1 MPVKIEFTLDCS
13 ADELRAVARL
23 IEYRLDTNE
32 EKQLKLPLRVP
43 PVAAVDVI
51 DALHDPE
58 QEQEPSFD
66 PDDRDSDG
74 LPWDERIHSS
84 GRVKSSDGRWRQRRG
99 VDKLVLATVTA
110 ALRGDVA
117 APPAP
122 PPPPP
127 PLAPVEAAVPLPPPP
142 PAVAQTLT
150 QVMPRL
156 TASLASGALTQARL
170 YEVCTQVGLTTG
182 LMGLHERPDLIPGV
196 MEALGV

>member
-43 PVAAVDVI
+43 PVAEVDVI
-51 DALHDPE
+51 DALHDQE
-58 QEQEPSFD
+58 HEQEPSFD

-99 VDKLVLATVTA
+99 VDKVVLATVTA
-110 ALRGDVA
+110 ALRGEVA
-117 APPAP
+117 AP

-127 PLAPVEAAVPLPPPP
+127 PPPPAPVEAAVPLPPA
-142 PAVAQTLT
+142 PAVTQTLT

-170 YEVCTQVGLTTG
+170 YEVCTQFGLTTG